1 MHADTNELLAFAY
14 KYSFSEEAK
23 EFLKQEE
30 EATYDDKFATAGLLR
45 VNEDLEKQN
54 PEFVSTSYK
63 ELMRTYVMS
72 YVYARMIVSATG
84 NMYIVKKFAMA
95 EAARAASALAADS
108 LDNIAVLSAELG
120 IGIKAIDSKPTINV
134 FEFLKAAKD
143 SGLHLQD
150 MRLHNGIVEF
160 SKQQAISLL
169 KGAMV
174 SSILK
179 GLPISK
185 NMLPKEVFAYAKE
198 LRLSEPKLPHAT
210 SNSRY
215 AWIDALLATPIPDV
229 RHRSVNLIL
238 APYLTNIKGLDA
250 DTAANIIIE
259 YIEKCKQ
266 LNPNTRIN
274 DTYIKYQCRYA
285 KEHGLKP
292 LSLLRAKELFKGII
306 EL

>member
-23 EFLKQEE
+23 EFLKQEK

-259 YIEKCKQ
+259 
-266 LNPNTRIN
+266 
-274 DTYIKYQCRYA
+274 
-285 KEHGLKP
+285 
-292 LSLLRAKELFKGII
+292 
-306 EL
+306 